1 MWIVGKKIMAIK
13 NHSQGAFKE
22 GDIFVLK
29 GVYENVCKC
38 PLLKLDIGMKTA
50 KFISQCPVCKEK
62 TLLECSQIWL
72 FNEDLFKPLDEDY
85 AENILEN
92 VMENVKKEELCEV

>member
-22 GDIFVLK
+22 GDVFVLK

-38 PLLKLDIGMKTA
+38 PLLKLDIGKRTN
-50 KFISQCPVCKEK
+50 KFISKCPICQDKI
-62 TLLECSQIWL
+62 LLETHNKWL
-72 FNEDLFKPLDEDY
+72 FNENLFKPLDESF
-85 AENILEN
+85 AEEVLKNIKE
-92 VMENVKKEELCEV
+92 EELCEM

>member
-1 MWIVGKKIMAIK
+1 MWEVGKKIMAIK

-38 PLLKLDIGMKTA
+38 SLLKLDIGMKTK
-50 KFISQCPVCKEK
+50 KFISKCPVCQGK
-62 TLLECSQIWL
+62 TLLEYSNIWV
-72 FNEDLFKPLDEDY
+72 FNETCFKPLDETF
-85 AENILEN
+85 AEEILKNIKE
-92 VMENVKKEELCEV
+92 EELCEIY